1 MVLQLYSR
9 KDVLCHVESKWTT
22 CTCSC
27 AKFMRKM
34 FKTFKYV
41 ATTNGK
47 GRDIS
52 FYKFEF
58 PSPKDDWAKF
68 VWNPLGQWFWRRF
81 LAAHDVFSYSATVF
95 LWEMVW
101 PFNLKKLKLSSPRC
115 FVSRWVWIVQE
126 EFLKIVNLFSLFYY
140 NYLPLVKSVILQ
152 QKLEFHSI
160 KDTLC
165 LVWLKLAQW
174 FWRDRLIWYIFKK
187 RFTTTTT
194 ISTTACNSCKL
205 DLMD

>member
-1 MVLQLYSR
+1 MVKRKYIYIFLRIIIFFLRKKMVLQLYSR

-41 ATTNGK
+41 ATANGK
-47 GRDIS
+47 GRGIS

-101 PFNLKKLKLSSPRC
+101 PFNLKKLKLFLTKMLC
-115 FVSRWVWIVQE
+115 VQVSLNCSRRV
-126 EFLKIVNLFSLFYY
+126 F
-140 NYLPLVKSVILQ
+140 KS
-152 QKLEFHSI
+152 
-160 KDTLC
+160 C
-165 LVWLKLAQW
+165 
-174 FWRDRLIWYIFKK
+174 
-187 RFTTTTT
+187 
-194 ISTTACNSCKL
+194 
-205 DLMD
+205 

>member
-1 MVLQLYSR
+1 MFCVTLNQNKLHVHVAVQSSWEKCLKLLSMLLQPME
-9 KDVLCHVESKWTT
+9 KG
-22 CTCSC
+22 
-27 AKFMRKM
+27 
-34 FKTFKYV
+34 V
-41 ATTNGK
+41 AFHFTNLNFLHQRMI
-47 GRDIS
+47 GRS
-52 FYKFEF
+52 LFEIL
-58 PSPKDDWAKF
+58 
-68 VWNPLGQWFWRRF
+68 LGQWFWRRF

-174 FWRDRLIWYIFKK
+174 FWRDRLIWYI
-187 RFTTTTT
+187 
-194 ISTTACNSCKL
+194 
-205 DLMD
+205 